1 MLFAALSPFRF
12 FCQNDPAP
20 GYGPG
25 YGMGYGQ
32 YGWTH
37 MMSPLGGGLFM
48 VLLVVV
54 AFILLSR
61 LSGRSAAGAQ
71 ESALDILK
79 KRYAR
84 GEISKEDFERMKLD
98 LKD

>member
-1 MLFAALSPFRF
+1 MYISALGSFGF
-12 FCQNDPAP
+12 LCQNGPGYGT

-25 YGMGYGQ
+25 YGPYG
-32 YGWTH
+32 GFH
-37 MMSPLGGGLFM
+37 MMSPLGGGLFL
-48 VLLVVV
+48 VLFLALVFVV
-54 AFILLSR
+54 LTRVTRKS
-61 LSGRSAAGAQ
+61 SGVQ

-84 GEISKEDFERMKLD
+84 GEITREEFERMKQE

>member
-1 MLFAALSPFRF
+1 MLFEVMAPLRF
-12 FCQNDPAP
+12 LCQSDATP

-25 YGMGYGQ
+25 YGMGYGT

-48 VLLVVV
+48 LLLVVLV
-54 AFILLSR
+54 FVLA
-61 LSGRSAAGAQ
+61 GRVYRRSSCAS
-71 ESALDILK
+71 ESPLDILK
-79 KRYAR
+79 RRYAQ
-84 GEISKEDFERMKLD
+84 GEITREDFERMKQD